1 MFRGWRE
8 KDQSYFSRFF
18 TKKIVGKTDVKKME
32 RKKSP
37 LPSKI
42 DAADRRVGWAGGALS
57 NIDPESSRESEVPQK
72 FREKRGNAT
81 GNNGRRGKKLFS
93 VFFPGRFF
101 SFKIHGTQGGKVP
114 EKEEE

>member
-1 MFRGWRE
+1 M
-8 KDQSYFSRFF
+8 S
-18 TKKIVGKTDVKKME
+18 
-32 RKKSP
+32 
-37 LPSKI
+37 
-42 DAADRRVGWAGGALS
+42 GGALS
-57 NIDPESSRESEVPQK
+57 NIDPESSRGSEVPQK

-114 EKEEE
+114 EKRRRIVNCFGQPSVGLTNDVRGSILRNRRYFLR